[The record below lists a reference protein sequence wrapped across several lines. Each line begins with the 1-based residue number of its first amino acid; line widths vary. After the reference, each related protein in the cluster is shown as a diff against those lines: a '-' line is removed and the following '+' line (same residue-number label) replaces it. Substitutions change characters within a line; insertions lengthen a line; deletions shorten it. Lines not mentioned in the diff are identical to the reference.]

1 MRIGVLTQIIS
12 TFLIGLFFLFT
23 AVADEKSNGKLI
35 EQNREEICEVK
46 DAQKEQTKEIQ
57 INKEATIEIK
67 GEIKA
72 VNQKLDLLIDLVK
85 EKKEKE

>member
-1 MRIGVLTQIIS
+1 MRTGVFVQIIS
-12 TFLIGLFFLFT
+12 TFLIGLFFLFS

-67 GEIKA
+67 GEIKEVHINSILA
-72 VNQKLDLLIDLVK
+72 G
-85 EKKEKE
+85 